1 MRIGSVIAVA
11 LASLVLSAVAAPAQ
25 ISLGTQLA
33 ELTSLRDKM
42 GNAETRVR
50 VEALHRAWS
59 IALASDNSDVKLT
72 ALGLLTEPVGS
83 SSDHIRMPAVY
94 AIAEIANS
102 SDDPQVKLRAL
113 TALTEPLQAS
123 QVPIRDVAIDAVNAI
138 TRSANRGE
146 IALAAVR
153 GRAGRGRQPERR
165 GASGGH

>member
-1 MRIGSVIAVA
+1 M
-11 LASLVLSAVAAPAQ
+11 
-25 ISLGTQLA
+25 
-33 ELTSLRDKM
+33 
-42 GNAETRVR
+42 
-50 VEALHRAWS
+50 
-59 IALASDNSDVKLT
+59 
-72 ALGLLTEPVGS
+72 
-83 SSDHIRMPAVY
+83 
-94 AIAEIANS
+94 
-102 SDDPQVKLRAL
+102 VKLRAL